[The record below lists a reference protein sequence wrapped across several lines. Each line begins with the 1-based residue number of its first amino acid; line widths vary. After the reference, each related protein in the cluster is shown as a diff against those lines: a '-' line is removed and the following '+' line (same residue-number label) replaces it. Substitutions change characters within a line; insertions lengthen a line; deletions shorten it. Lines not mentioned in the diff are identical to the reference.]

1 MTYNKMEDTLL
12 ILAFLISLFH
22 FLSIQGVFIAFKIA
36 RFSTTLCVPEA
47 FCHKKIVAPLR
58 CLGLMQRIYGTR
70 EKWLAN
76 TTEAEHAKLHSEGL
90 EIFAR

>member
-1 MTYNKMEDTLL
+1 MEDTLL

-47 FCHKKIVAPLR
+47 FCHKKMVPPLR
-58 CLGLMQRIYGTR
+58 CLGLMQRIYGAR
-70 EKWLAN
+70 EKLLAN
-76 TTEAEHAKLHSEGL
+76 TTEAEYARLHLEGL
-90 EIFAR
+90 ETFAK